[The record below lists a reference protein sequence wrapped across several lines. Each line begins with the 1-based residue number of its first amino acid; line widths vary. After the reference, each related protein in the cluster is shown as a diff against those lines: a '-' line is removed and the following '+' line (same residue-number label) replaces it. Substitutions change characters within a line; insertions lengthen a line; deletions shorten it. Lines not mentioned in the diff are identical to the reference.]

1 MTEWSTIE
9 EMDRDDCELML
20 GQMPIGRIGVMFAG
34 RPVILPVNY
43 RYVDGEIVFRTFTGQ
58 KYHAAKAR
66 QDVSFEVDAWDLEL
80 RTGWSVLVKGHAEPI
95 LETAKLAAAEA
106 LGLDTWTDTAGH
118 GPWVRIIP
126 DEITGRRLI

>member
-1 MTEWSTIE
+1 MSQRSTIE
-9 EMDRDDCELML
+9 EMDRHDCELML
-20 GQMPIGRIGVMFAG
+20 SQMPIGRIGVLFGG

-43 RYVDGEIVFRTFTGQ
+43 RFVDGEIVFRTFTGQ

-95 LETAKLAAAEA
+95 LETAKLAAADELA
-106 LGLDTWTDTAGH
+106 LDSWTDIAHH

-126 DEITGRRLI
+126 DEITGRRLV